1 MYKEAGFKWRHDLL
15 PKYVQSKQGGSFL
28 VSRELI
34 INSDFYKWTTVELE
48 REGAEWYQ
56 WQWSTWLIHNLL
68 HLPGSKMYSSCVK
81 NILICINLP
90 NKVLEIKI
98 PEYVTKRNSFLV
110 WL

>member
-48 REGAEWYQ
+48 GREPNGTSGSGA
-56 WQWSTWLIHNLL
+56 HD
-68 HLPGSKMYSSCVK
+68 
-81 NILICINLP
+81 
-90 NKVLEIKI
+90 
-98 PEYVTKRNSFLV
+98 
-110 WL
+110 